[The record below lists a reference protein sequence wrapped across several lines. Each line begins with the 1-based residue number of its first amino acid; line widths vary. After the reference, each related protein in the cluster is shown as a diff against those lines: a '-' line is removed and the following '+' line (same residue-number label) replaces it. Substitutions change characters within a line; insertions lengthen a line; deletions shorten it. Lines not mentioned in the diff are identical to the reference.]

1 MTYRI
6 LDTFQ
11 ICNRGF
17 NYMTKN
23 NPKRDLTYPCEGL
36 SNFGFDNI
44 DCDYILKVSDA
55 IITPEGK
62 E

>member
-1 MTYRI
+1 
-6 LDTFQ
+6 
-11 ICNRGF
+11 
-17 NYMTKN
+17 MTKN
-23 NPKRDLTYPCEGL
+23 NPKRDLTYPCEGV
-36 SNFGFDNI
+36 SNFGYDNI